1 MLNALNVIQSTQEKN
16 TSYVNTLN
24 EKPQVQFVSNTM
36 NVTVQEEF
44 DQSSRDK
51 IVNAVS
57 ELLKLAQQKEQQ
69 IETSQM
75 IEIIPEEK
83 ETE

>member
-1 MLNALNVIQSTQEKN
+1 LLNALNVIQSTQEKN